1 MSSPS
6 NLVFLVPFVLASRA
20 VALQAPAPASP
31 PAERGWKLPPQE
43 IVDVLEAPPPPSVDL
58 SPDTRWMLLVE
69 RPAMPGLDDV
79 LRPWVGLAGERIDSA
94 TSGAYTVGFSTGIV
108 LRNVERG
115 AEQRV
120 TVPQGARIGA
130 VSWSHDSRHLAFTVR
145 ADTGVELWGAS
156 TDAPRA
162 KKIAGPLASA
172 LDGGFEWM
180 PDGERL
186 LVWLRAS
193 DRGAQ
198 PERGLVPSGP
208 STQESAGASTP
219 VRTWQDLLKSPHD
232 EALFAWH
239 IRAQLA
245 IANPRDGSI
254 ANLGASGLYTDASV
268 SPDGAHLLVTRLERP
283 FSYTLPWNFFPQT
296 IEVWDASGKLEQTI
310 ARVPAGDSIP
320 QEGVR
325 TGPRNVHWH
334 ASRDATLVWADAL
347 DGGDPKQK
355 AEFRDRWM
363 ALDAPFRGAAR
374 ELVKLEH
381 RAQGLAYCADP
392 ERIVASDYDR
402 DKKWRRSR
410 MFDLSK
416 PGTVLAT
423 LDDRSV
429 DDRYGDP
436 GTPISTTTARGTR
449 VLRQDGNYLYR
460 SGSGATKQGARPFLD
475 RHDLASG
482 KTERLWRC
490 GEQVYESI
498 VAVAASSSDAKP
510 TVIAVRETPVD
521 PPRWSALDLER
532 GSERVVHS
540 IADPQPLVRGIK
552 KELITYKR
560 ADGVDLSATLYLP
573 PGYVAGT
580 RLPVFVWAYPLEFTD
595 ASTAGQVG
603 STPYRFTQV
612 RGPSQLLLALH
623 GYAVLDDAAM
633 PIIGDPETVN
643 DTFLAQLAL
652 DAQAAIDE
660 LDKRGVGDRARVGVG
675 GHSYGAFMTANLLAH
690 TDLFRAGIARS
701 GAYNRTLTPFGF
713 QSERRTIWEAPK
725 AYLELSPF
733 LSAHKIDEPLL
744 LIHGEKD
751 SNMGTFP
758 IQSERLYQA
767 VQGNK
772 GHARLV
778 MLPGEDHGYRARESV
793 LHVTAEMFEWM
804 DEHVRDAAPRA
815 AKEAPAQP
823 VEAAAAR

>member
-1 MSSPS
+1 MSIP
-6 NLVFLVPFVLASRA
+6 L
-20 VALQAPAPASP
+20 VALILAVPQSAAPAAQPNPSSS
-31 PAERGWKLPPQE
+31 GWKLPPQA

-94 TSGAYTVGFSTGIV
+94 TSAAYTVGFSTGIV
-108 LRNVERG
+108 LRSVETG
-115 AEQRV
+115 AEQRIV
-120 TVPQGARIGA
+120 TPAGARIGA
-130 VSWSHDSRHLAFTVR
+130 ISWSHDSRHIAFTVR
-145 ADTGVELWGAS
+145 GDSGVDVWGAS
-156 TDAPRA
+156 IDAPRA
-162 KKIAGPLASA
+162 KRIAGPLASA
-172 LDGGFEWM
+172 LDTGFDWM

-186 LVWLRAS
+186 LVWLRAG
-193 DRGAQ
+193 DRGPQ
-198 PERGLVPSGP
+198 PERGRVPSGP

-245 IANPRDGSI
+245 IASSDG
-254 ANLGASGLYTDASV
+254 ALRNVGAPGLYTDASV
-268 SPDGAHLLVTRLERP
+268 SPDGAHVLVTRLERP
-283 FSYTLPWNFFPQT
+283 FAYTLPWNYFPQT
-296 IEVWDASGKLEQTI
+296 IEVWSASGALEHVV
-310 ARVPAGDSIP
+310 ARVPAGDAIP

-363 ALDAPFRGAAR
+363 SADAPFTQPAR
-374 ELVKLEH
+374 ELLKLQH
-381 RAQGLAYCADP
+381 RAQGITYLADP
-392 ERIVASDYDR
+392 ERVLASDYDR
-402 DKKWRRSR
+402 DRKWRRTR
-410 MFDLSK
+410 LFDLAK
-416 PGTVLAT
+416 PAAPLAT

-429 DDRYGDP
+429 NDRYGDP
-436 GTPISTTTARGTR
+436 GAPVSVTTARGTR
-449 VLRQDGNYLYR
+449 VLRQDGDFIYR
-460 SGSGATKQGARPFLD
+460 SGAGATKQGARPFLD
-475 RHDLASG
+475 RHDLAG
-482 KTERLWRC
+482 GTTERLWRC
-490 GEQVYESI
+490 GEQVYES
-498 VAVAASSSDAKP
+498 AVAIASSSATAKP
-510 TVIAVRETPVD
+510 TVIHVRETPTE
-521 PPRWSALDLER
+521 PPKWSVLDLNSGTAR
-532 GSERVVHS
+532 TIHA

-603 STPYRFTQV
+603 TTPYRFTQL

-643 DTFLAQLAL
+643 DTFLSQLAL

-660 LDKRGVGDRARVGVG
+660 LDKRGVCDRARVGVG

-733 LSAHKIDEPLL
+733 LAAQKIDEPLL
-744 LIHGEKD
+744 LVHGEKD

-758 IQSERLYQA
+758 IQSERLFQA

-804 DEHVRDAAPRA
+804 DEHVRGAQPRA
-815 AKEAPAQP
+815 VRAEAPAP
-823 VEAAAAR
+823 IEAAAAR